1 MILYMV
7 QSHNDKKIENWFLI
21 RLDSRC
27 NRTKKVIKLVGNV
40 KWFRNSLLLLKIILG
55 DSDSLIFKK
64 VINLIPFQV
73 FLILL
78 ILFLK

>member
-7 QSHNDKKIENWFLI
+7 QSHNDKKIENWFFI

-40 KWFRNSLLLLKIILG
+40 NWFRNSLLLLKIILG